1 MTTAGN
7 FKRIILLTLLSLFGS
22 SALFGQIKLHLD
34 IKTWDHHPLESGELL
49 VQEGDSVVHFSIIK
63 AQTTDLILPKAG
75 LYSVQLASSSYETF
89 EVERFFS
96 TDSTLN
102 IFLDKP
108 SVALGEVVV
117 TGKESKSQSNCHRR
131 DIQTIEKGKSIGRS
145 L

>member
-1 MTTAGN
+1 MTTAGI
-7 FKRIILLTLLSLFGS
+7 FKRIILLTLLSLLES
-22 SALFGQIKLHLD
+22 SALFGQINLHLD

-89 EVERFFS
+89 EMERFFS

-108 SVALGEVVV
+108 AVA
-117 TGKESKSQSNCHRR
+117 
-131 DIQTIEKGKSIGRS
+131 GKSIGRS